1 MSLATAATILVN
13 DRPHPLTAGAT
24 VAGLLR
30 DLAQSER
37 KGMAVAV
44 NGAVVPRAE
53 WAKRVLTADDSVL
66 VIQAT
71 QGG

>member
-13 DRPHPLTAGAT
+13 DRPHPLATGGT

-30 DLAQSER
+30 DLAQAER
-37 KGMAVAV
+37 KGIAVAV
-44 NGAVVPRAE
+44 NGAVVARAE
-53 WAKRVLTADDSVL
+53 WAKRVLAADDRVL

>member
-13 DRPHPLTAGAT
+13 DRPHPLAAGAT

-30 DLAQSER
+30 DLAQAER
-37 KGMAVAV
+37 KGIAVAV
-44 NGAVVPRAE
+44 NGAVVARAE
-53 WAKRVLTADDSVL
+53 WAERVLAADDRVL
-66 VIQAT
+66 IIQAT